1 MFSVR
6 VDINDLIK
14 LNKQI
19 KHLITINQN
28 NLCRDIASETAQNLL
43 ADIKSKTPVDT
54 GRLLNNWTLKE
65 RELPSGYE
73 IIILNNTSYAHY
85 VEYGHKQKT
94 KHGFKWIG
102 GIYMLSR
109 SCKNVRPLLKS
120 ISLKSVSSFFRRF
133 FKF

>member
-19 KHLITINQN
+19 KHLITINPN

-54 GRLLNNWTLKE
+54 GRLLNNW
-65 RELPSGYE
+65 
-73 IIILNNTSYAHY
+73 
-85 VEYGHKQKT
+85 
-94 KHGFKWIG
+94 
-102 GIYMLSR
+102 
-109 SCKNVRPLLKS
+109 
-120 ISLKSVSSFFRRF
+120 
-133 FKF
+133 